1 MGLQKANLVHSNLK
15 AINFAFPIMLGFA
28 MCNGKLFKV
37 HVRNMRD
44 FKKACEWHRNY
55 RLGCADAKPL
65 PSECKR
71 FRLKVS
77 DAGKKLDLEEE
88 TINLDL
94 LQDFGSM
101 FNLNERVYHNVSPK
115 VTRNS
120 YGLNQGHEGD
130 FRVKVLPED
139 GFAYI
144 GRDLFSRT
152 FRYEPSLSQSIDSL
166 TEINKS

>member
-1 MGLQKANLVHSNLK
+1 
-15 AINFAFPIMLGFA
+15 MLGFA

-77 DAGKKLDLEEE
+77 DALKGSDALKVSDAGKKLDLEEE

-94 LQDFGSM
+94 LQGFGSM
-101 FNLNERVYHNVSPK
+101 FNLNKRDYYIVSPK

-130 FRVKVLPED
+130 FRVNILPED
-139 GFAYI
+139 GFTYI

-152 FRYEPSLSQSIDSL
+152 FCYEPSLSQSIDSL
-166 TEINKS
+166 TEIDKS

>member
-1 MGLQKANLVHSNLK
+1 
-15 AINFAFPIMLGFA
+15 MLGFA

-44 FKKACEWHRNY
+44 FKKACKWHRNY
-55 RLGCADAKPL
+55 RLGFADAKPL

-94 LQDFGSM
+94 LQGFGSM
-101 FNLNERVYHNVSPK
+101 FNLNKRDYYIVSPK

-130 FRVKVLPED
+130 FRVNILPED

-152 FRYEPSLSQSIDSL
+152 FCYEPSLSQSIDSL
-166 TEINKS
+166 TEIDKS

>member
-1 MGLQKANLVHSNLK
+1 MGLQKANLVLSNLK
-15 AINFAFPIMLGFA
+15 AINFAFPVMLGFA

-44 FKKACEWHRNY
+44 FKKACEWHRKC
-55 RLGCADAKPL
+55 RLGCSDVKLL

-71 FRLKVS
+71 FHLKVS
-77 DAGKKLDLEEE
+77 DAGKKSDLEEE

-94 LQDFGSM
+94 LQGFGSV
-101 FNLNERVYHNVSPK
+101 FNLNKRVYHNVSPK

-120 YGLNQGHEGD
+120 YGLSQDCGGD
-130 FRVKVLPED
+130 FRVKVLLED
-139 GFAYI
+139 GCAYI
-144 GRDLFSRT
+144 GRDLFLRT
-152 FRYEPSLSQSIDSL
+152 FGYEPSPLQSINSL

>member
-1 MGLQKANLVHSNLK
+1 M
-15 AINFAFPIMLGFA
+15 
-28 MCNGKLFKV
+28 
-37 HVRNMRD
+37 
-44 FKKACEWHRNY
+44 
-55 RLGCADAKPL
+55 
-65 PSECKR
+65 
-71 FRLKVS
+71 KVS
-77 DAGKKLDLEEE
+77 DALKASDAGKDSDLEEKD
-88 TINLDL
+88 INLDL

-130 FRVKVLPED
+130 FRVTVLPED

>member
-1 MGLQKANLVHSNLK
+1 
-15 AINFAFPIMLGFA
+15 

-37 HVRNMRD
+37 HVRNMGD
-44 FKKACEWHRNY
+44 LAKACEQHRNY

-65 PSECKR
+65 PSEYKR

-77 DAGKKLDLEEE
+77 DAGKKSDLEEE
-88 TINLDL
+88 AINLDL

-101 FNLNERVYHNVSPK
+101 FNLNKRAYHNVSPK

-130 FRVKVLPED
+130 FRVKILPED

-144 GRDLFSRT
+144 GRDLFLRT
-152 FRYEPSLSQSIDSL
+152 FGYEPSPLQSINSL